1 MSIDKQLFI
10 SGVTEKYDKRLLENR
25 ISTEGNVIACLV
37 KDITLIDDTKLEAKQ
52 FLTKDGRFY
61 FGLINSLRKKNFNT
75 IDEVTILSNSTEK
88 VLKEFDDRGGFDT
101 LSNMAEI
108 VNLNNFDTYLNLL
121 YRENLLC
128 SLYDD
133 GFNLFKDIDVNGKK
147 IETIKLFRKMTSN
160 QIIDYLDSKLSSY
173 DTGQS
178 SEVVEEEDIYFD
190 DEWVN
195 ELEEAND
202 MGVPYDVCGINV
214 DGEEIKG
221 FRLMSNQT
229 LGLHRGHLMMIAGFS
244 SVGKST
250 IFVTI
255 LMALLYRGEK
265 IIVISNEERVQKI
278 KSKIMMWILARHN
291 KYFKLTRSKL
301 SAGNL
306 TEEDKKEIKKAQKW
320 WNDNYRGCLRYVT
333 INTNDISLIKKK
345 IRDAHLRYGFTGFL
359 LDTFKLNDDSFSGER
374 QDLSLVRDSRELHN
388 LAMKYDLIGMCSC
401 QCGERFK
408 GTRVLTANVL
418 SSSKQTKEV
427 LQQLFMCRSVYPE
440 ELNPKSK
447 LYIHPFRRR
456 KVGDKWIEDQI
467 EIDPDAVYIL
477 LFIEKN
483 RDGIDTPSDNVSYL
497 LRFDGAHSTF
507 IEAAQVRVQHGF
519 IQ

>member
-1 MSIDKQLFI
+1 MAIDKNLFV
-10 SGVTEKYDKRLLENR
+10 SGATTKYDERLLEGR

-37 KDITLIDDTKLEAKQ
+37 KDITLIDDTKLESKQ

-75 IDEVTILSNSTEK
+75 VDEVTILSNSTEK
-88 VLKEFDDRGGFDT
+88 VLKEFEDRGGFEV
-101 LSNMAEI
+101 LSNISEI
-108 VNLNNFDTYLNLL
+108 VNINNFDTYLDLL

-128 SLYDD
+128 SLYTD
-133 GFNLFKDIDVNGKK
+133 GFNLFKEIEINGKK
-147 IETIKLFRKMTSN
+147 VEPIKLFRKMSSD

-190 DEWVN
+190 DVWID
-195 ELEEAND
+195 ELEEASD
-202 MGVPYDVCGINV
+202 LGVPYDVCGVDCNGDRIN
-214 DGEEIKG
+214 G
-221 FRLMSNQT
+221 FKFMSNQT
-229 LGLHRGHLMMIAGFS
+229 LGLHRGCLMMLAGFS

-265 IIVISNEERVQKI
+265 IIVISNEERIQKM

-291 KYFKLTRSKL
+291 RYFKLTRSKL

-306 TEEDKKEIKKAQKW
+306 TDEDKREIRKAQKW
-320 WNDNYRGCLRYVT
+320 WNENYKGCLKYVT
-333 INTNDISLIKKK
+333 ININDISLIKKK
-345 IRDAHLRYGFTGFL
+345 IRDAHLRYGFTGFC

-388 LAMKYDLIGMCSC
+388 LAMKYNLIGMCSC

-408 GTRVLTANVL
+408 GTLVLTANVL
-418 SSSKQTKEV
+418 ASSKQTKEV

-440 ELNPKSK
+440 ELQQNSK
-447 LYIHPFRRR
+447 YYIKPF
-456 KVGDKWIEDQI
+456 KHKKIGDKWVEEEYIP
-467 EIDPDAVYIL
+467 DPSGVYVL
-477 LFIEKN
+477 CFIEKN
-483 RDGIDTPSDNVSYL
+483 RDGVDTPSDQISYL
-497 LRFDGAHSTF
+497 LKFDGAHSVF
-507 IEAAQVRVQHGF
+507 KEVAKARVRHGF